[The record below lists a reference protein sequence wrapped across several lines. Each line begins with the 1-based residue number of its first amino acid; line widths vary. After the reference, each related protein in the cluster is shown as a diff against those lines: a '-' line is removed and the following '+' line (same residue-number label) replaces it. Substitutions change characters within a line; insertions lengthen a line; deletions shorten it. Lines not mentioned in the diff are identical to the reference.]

1 MKRTKIQRGALH
13 RGPAS
18 LGGSSRYRYAASKKL
33 AEEAKEATKQ
43 AVSKVNTK
51 KQNPVIINPEQD
63 IVGSG
68 TQQQST

>member
-1 MKRTKIQRGALH
+1 MKRTKIQRGPTTS
-13 RGPAS
+13 GSAS
-18 LGGSSRYRYAASKKL
+18 LGSSQNRYAASKKL

-43 AVSKVNTK
+43 AVAKVNTK